1 MSLNRFSV
9 PRVMIS
15 RGTLFCGLLFPL
27 SSLQIFFFFFFL
39 FSLVASRATVVLGR
53 NRIRAA
59 RQCLHVKLY
68 MQKMDCVRYQ
78 NVGENK
84 HSGICLL
91 YVGGGGDISSMS
103 LHQKYQETCQLGDVD
118 SQIFFRYWCFLAP
131 TPLMRPTLSHGLSTP
146 TVSSRYS
153 EFSSTSH

>member
-1 MSLNRFSV
+1 MQCVIMSLNRFSV

-91 YVGGGGDISSMS
+91 YVGGGRYIFYVSPPKISGNLSARRRRFTDFFS
-103 LHQKYQETCQLGDVD
+103 LLMFLGPNTID
-118 SQIFFRYWCFLAP
+118 AP
-131 TPLMRPTLSHGLSTP
+131 NFIAWLVYPHGIQ
-146 TVSSRYS
+146 
-153 EFSSTSH
+153 